1 MDSPKLVLQEHLHN
15 GDYLKL
21 KTIISIG
28 DFIDSYHKIRLN
40 GIGFL
45 LGRLFGVT
53 LESKVKRAWSRSHD
67 MSPEWWIVPKIQKRL
82 RIIVQGDENVDFPEY
97 FVKKYLKNK
106 SGLRMLSPGCGSGTK
121 EIEYAKYDNF
131 ELIEGFDISE
141 HNINAAKNHMLKS
154 GHTNLNFFV
163 GNIYEFEP
171 ESESQSYDIIIFH
184 SSLHH
189 IDNVKELLGRVKKSL
204 KQDGLLVIA
213 TEYVGPNF
221 LQWSSNQ
228 LKVAN
233 KILKSLPDKYK
244 KRVKSNKIKARIYRP
259 GRLRMLLQDPSEAV
273 DSENIIPAL
282 REHFNVLEE
291 KMVGGNILSILLK
304 DIAQN
309 FLNDDQETEDL
320 LNKLISIEENFI
332 KENNTSDYIVGIY
345 KK

>member
-1 MDSPKLVLQEHLHN
+1 M
-15 GDYLKL
+15 
-21 KTIISIG
+21 KTIVSIG
-28 DFIDSYHKIRLN
+28 DFIDSYHKVRLN

-45 LGRLFGVT
+45 LGRLFGMT
-53 LESKVKRAWSRSHD
+53 LESKVKRAWSRSDD
-67 MSPEWWIVPKIQKRL
+67 MSPEWWIVPKLQKRG
-82 RIIVQGDENVDFPEY
+82 RIIVSGDENVNFREY

-106 SGLRMLSPGCGSGTK
+106 SSLRMLSPGCGSGTK

-131 ELIEGFDISE
+131 EIIEGFDLSE
-141 HNINAAKNHMLKS
+141 YNIKAAKNHMLKS
-154 GHTNLNFFV
+154 GYTNLNFFV
-163 GNIYEFEP
+163 GNIYEFEFG
-171 ESESQSYDIIIFH
+171 SERYDIIIFH

-189 IDNVKELLGRVKKSL
+189 VDNVKALLGRVKKSL

-213 TEYVGPNF
+213 TEYVGPNR
-221 LQWSSNQ
+221 LQWTNNQ

-233 KILKSLPDKYK
+233 KILKSLPAKYK
-244 KRVKSNKIKARIYRP
+244 KRVNSNKIKTRIYRP
-259 GRLRMLLQDPSEAV
+259 GTLRMLLQDPSEAV

-291 KMVGGNILSILLK
+291 KMIGGNILSILLK
-304 DIAQN
+304 DIAHN